1 MLKRLSA
8 GGFMRPVGQGARLES
23 TIYVGGLVPLDAA
36 NGLDRAAPGEAA
48 RVDVHESSWTSSAVS
63 VVEPTTLGTGCRC
76 FELGENVDL
85 RRRCTSNPLVPI
97 HCQASTSDHIRLAAR
112 GSLDSQSMD
121 QRRKPTSEPLP
132 TDDSSTASKGLV
144 DPGKQLGGRSRVRLR
159 HASSVAAAFG
169 NWQRGRVYTGAPTR
183 GYSRVTCRASLSA
196 LQRVAG

>member
-85 RRRCTSNPLVPI
+85 RRRCTSNP
-97 HCQASTSDHIRLAAR
+97 
-112 GSLDSQSMD
+112 
-121 QRRKPTSEPLP
+121 
-132 TDDSSTASKGLV
+132 
-144 DPGKQLGGRSRVRLR
+144 
-159 HASSVAAAFG
+159 
-169 NWQRGRVYTGAPTR
+169 TGPH
-183 GYSRVTCRASLSA
+183 SLSGIH
-196 LQRVAG
+196 QRPHTPRGTRFLGFSIHGPTT